1 MLKNFLWILAIWAL
15 LFQILLF
22 QKEIILHNLYTL
34 WKNMQAQ
41 SQ

>member
-1 MLKNFLWILAIWAL
+1 ML
-15 LFQILLF
+15 QILLF

-41 SQ
+41 SQYLLQPTILYLI